1 MQNGRKK
8 GKFFVRCMFSIYYEK
23 FTDYGALGNN
33 WNFVFVD
40 QFTIPDT
47 VALLFY

>member
-8 GKFFVRCMFSIYYEK
+8 GKFFVRCIFSNYYEK
-23 FTDYGALGNN
+23 FTDYGAQLE
-33 WNFVFVD
+33 FCF
-40 QFTIPDT
+40 PDT

>member
-23 FTDYGALGNN
+23 SQITERLEIIG
-33 WNFVFVD
+33 
-40 QFTIPDT
+40 T
-47 VALLFY
+47 LFC